1 MAEETYDDDDDVEVE
16 EEDSVSES
24 DEETSDIESP
34 PRQLQRTYTDLEVTP
49 ATRVKSA
56 LSSRI
61 RCDYTVFSLKN
72 ETKMVLL
79 LIEAK
84 QSKFSKHAVA
94 QVSPKKCVYIV
105 HTNDVDYE

>member
-1 MAEETYDDDDDVEVE
+1 MDVEVE
-16 EEDSVSES
+16 EEDSES
-24 DEETSDIESP
+24 DEETSDYIESP
-34 PRQLQRTYTDLEVTP
+34 TRPLRQISTDLEGTP

-61 RCDYTVFSLKN
+61 RCDYTVFSLKD
-72 ETKMVLL
+72 ETKTVLL